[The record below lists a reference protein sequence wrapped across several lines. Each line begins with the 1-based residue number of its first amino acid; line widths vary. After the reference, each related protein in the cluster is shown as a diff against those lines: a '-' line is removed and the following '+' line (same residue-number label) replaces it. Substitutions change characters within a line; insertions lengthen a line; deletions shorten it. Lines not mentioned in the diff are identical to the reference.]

1 MMIVLLES
9 SRQEDSLLETIQL
22 ISPPSK
28 LQRSILHPSIPIHM
42 TLMSKLPKRPR
53 TPQAHPLEGMLLVIT
68 GTLHKLPLLVAATTL
83 LQLLQ
88 PSEAMLVDMVATDLP
103 LLPSEAT
110 VVATEFKRLPLP
122 PTVAILVETMVA
134 TELPQHLPQHHSEA
148 MVATELPQHLP
159 QHHSEAMVATELS
172 QHPPLQPME
181 AIVATHLLLP
191 LHPPMEVIQVAT
203 MAHTIL
209 PLSKPLLQ
217 LNQNMGASV
226 ETLILERSV
235 VASSVDS
242 VVASA
247 PTPAASAAD
256 LAKDSAS
263 GLAADSAVISVLE
276 E

>member
-148 MVATELPQHLP
+148 MVATEL
-159 QHHSEAMVATELS
+159 S